1 MIAIIDYG
9 SGNVGAIAN
18 IYKQLKIPH
27 QITGDLRALEA
38 ADRYVLPGVG
48 AFDATMSYLNQSGM
62 VDLLNEQITA
72 FDDAGQPVFAEAF
85 QSVAMRLTPAVVT
98 RPEPRSSTSRTSR
111 ISADSSEEGVLP
123 GLGWIHGRVRK
134 INAASLLAPPRLPH
148 MGWNS
153 VTPRPGARLF
163 DGVDVTRGF
172 YFLHSYYFDA
182 ASGDDVAATVEYG
195 RELTCAVACGNVF
208 GMQFHPEKS
217 HANGV
222 AIFRNFAEL

>member
-48 AFDATMSYLNQSGM
+48 AFDATMSYLNKSGM
-62 VDLLNEQITA
+62 VDLLNEQIIA
-72 FDDAGQPVFAEAF
+72 RQKKVLGICVGMQI
-85 QSVAMRLTPAVVT
+85 L
-98 RPEPRSSTSRTSR
+98 
-111 ISADSSEEGVLP
+111 ADSSEEGVLP

-134 INAASLLAPPRLPH
+134 IDAASLLAPPRLPH

-163 DGVDVTRGF
+163 DGVDVARGF
-172 YFLHSYYFDA
+172 YFLHSYHFDA